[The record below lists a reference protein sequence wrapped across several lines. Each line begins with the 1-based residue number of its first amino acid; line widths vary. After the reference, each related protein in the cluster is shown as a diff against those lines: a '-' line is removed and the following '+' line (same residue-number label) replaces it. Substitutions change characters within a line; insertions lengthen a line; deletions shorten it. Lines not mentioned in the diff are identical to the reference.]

1 MHSFAIFKDREVFQ
15 KMARILKLGPKESK
29 YMWIKMNDN
38 TYIWLQ
44 ETLEVFLAE
53 KLFRVKVINGQF
65 SLPKEGLTQ
74 QIQINLIITDL
85 QVNLVMQ

>member
-29 YMWIKMNDN
+29 YICTEMNEN
-38 TYIWLQ
+38 IWLQ

-74 QIQINLIITDL
+74 QTQINLIITDL